1 MRFLLLLMFILTG
14 KIISAQIIVTSA
26 PQKVTNKTPKV
37 AVIGKNSQGILI
49 RKFGND
55 LDLIECYDE
64 NLNLNWRE
72 PVIPKD
78 GAADIYKMIP
88 LDDNIL
94 VFYVKETKKSNTI
107 SGQILNATATPLGEE
122 IFIDSLPLNYGELK
136 IQLTDYKNQ
145 LLIQYQDEEAAG
157 TMIGLILLN
166 LNLTIVQKSLV
177 VISSDKKIP
186 IQSVFVDSTDFFNV
200 ITMPEEKAKDEELK
214 KYSLTHINTKNG
226 VQSVFPIDLDEM
238 PYEDVRFDFDKVNNN
253 LAISGF
259 FTLNE
264 DNGAEGYFYE
274 IFDLDS
280 SRVTSKKF
288 TKFTDEF
295 ILSLTGKENSKKNP
309 GLYSFDVK
317 DVILRYDGGAII
329 VAESVYKSSEQSDA
343 NVFVSPTS
351 PGFKSVIYYYYND
364 VIVLSLN
371 PEGNEDWRSI
381 IRKKQVSQD
390 DKGFY
395 SSFAIV
401 NTNTDLHFVFN
412 EDISRSAN
420 VFDHSVNSEGDLEKQ
435 MLFNSEDEGLFLA
448 PQMGK
453 QVSRNSIIIPSIRK
467 DYLTFVK
474 ISY

>member
-1 MRFLLLLMFILTG
+1 MRIVILILIVFTG
-14 KIISAQIIVTSA
+14 RIISAQIIVTSA

-55 LDLIECYDE
+55 LDFIECYDE

-78 GAADIYKMIP
+78 GGASIYKMIP

-94 VFYVKETKKSNTI
+94 VFYVKETKKSNTL
-107 SGQILNATATPLGEE
+107 SGQILNSTAIPLGEE
-122 IFIDSLPLNYGELK
+122 IFIDTLPPNFSQLK
-136 IQLTDYKNQ
+136 IQLTDFNDHFV
-145 LLIQYQDEEAAG
+145 IQFQDEDASG
-157 TMIGLILLN
+157 TLIGLILLN
-166 LNLTIVQKSLV
+166 LNLNVIRKSSV
-177 VISSDKKIP
+177 AISTEKEIP
-186 IQSVFVDSTDFFNV
+186 VQSVFVDSNNFFNV
-200 ITMPEEKAKDEELK
+200 VTAPDEKAKDDELK
-214 KYSLTHINTKNG
+214 KYSLVRINTIDG
-226 VQSVFPIDLDEM
+226 AQATYPIVLDEM
-238 PYEDVRFDFDKVNNN
+238 PFEVVRFDFDKVNNN
-253 LAISGF
+253 LAVTGF
-259 FTLNE
+259 FTLEE

-280 SRVTSKKF
+280 TKVTNKKF

-295 ILSLTGKENSKKNP
+295 ILSLTGKENNKKNP

-329 VAESVYKSSEQSDA
+329 VGESVYKSSEQSET

-420 VFDHSVNSEGDLEKQ
+420 VFDHWVNSEGDLEKQ
-435 MLFNSEDEGLFLA
+435 MLFNSEDEELFLA